1 MTTIAAEE
9 LTALRDSV
17 GGLLARR
24 STEADVR
31 AAMETPSGYDP
42 DLWRELAGLGI
53 AGLIVPERY
62 GGSGAGPV
70 ELEAVLEETG
80 AALLCA
86 PLLGSSVLAAAL
98 LAAAGDAG
106 AQEELLPSIAD
117 GSGLVAVAIT
127 GTAGRWSADGVEVS
141 ASEFAGRWTLDGV
154 ADYVIHG
161 QNAGTLLVAARDGA
175 GITWF
180 TVAPQDAEVTPL
192 PAFDHTLRLARVRL
206 AGAPA
211 RPLGERGAGWAA
223 AGQALDVALV
233 ALAGEQAGGA
243 RRSLD
248 LTVAYSKAR
257 IQFGRPIGSFQAIKH
272 MAADLLLEAES
283 AISAARHAA
292 AELGGGTDGARRA
305 VDLAAFACA
314 DAFTTVTAAS
324 VQMHGGIAF
333 TWEHPAHLYLRRAR
347 RMPSCSAPPR
357 STASATSSSWEAEY
371 RCRQPSPMRSCGP
384 RSAAG
389 WPSTGTARCR
399 GMSGWTWSSRTA
411 GPCRA
416 GRPSGAAASC
426 PPSRPASSRRN
437 SAGRARPGPG
447 RTG

>member
-1 MTTIAAEE
+1 MAAVRAAMLAIPCKRRDAVTTIAAEE

-31 AAMETPSGYDP
+31 AAMETPSGYDAA
-42 DLWRELAGLGI
+42 LWQELAGLGI
-53 AGLIVPERY
+53 AGLIVPEPY

-70 ELEAVLEETG
+70 ELEAVMEEAG

-98 LAAAGDAG
+98 LAAAGDPA
-106 AQEELLPSIAD
+106 AQAALLPSIAD

-127 GTAGRWSADGVEVS
+127 GTGGRWTADGVEVTATES
-141 ASEFAGRWTLDGV
+141 AGRWTLDGV

-180 TVAPQDAEVTPL
+180 TVEPQDAAVTPL
-192 PAFDHTLRLARVRL
+192 PTFDHTLRLARVEL
-206 AGAPA
+206 AAAPG

-223 AGQALDVALV
+223 AEQALDVARV

-248 LTVAYSKAR
+248 LTIAYSKTR
-257 IQFGRPIGSFQAIKH
+257 IQFGRPIGSFQALKH

-292 AELGGGTDGARRA
+292 RELAAAAPDARQA

-314 DAFTTVTAAS
+314 DAFSTVTATS

-347 RMPSCSAPPR
+347 ADAQLLGTPAF
-357 STASATSSSWEAEY
+357 Y
-371 RCRQPSPMRSCGP
+371 RERYVQQLG
-384 RSAAG
+384 G
-389 WPSTGTARCR
+389 
-399 GMSGWTWSSRTA
+399 
-411 GPCRA
+411 
-416 GRPSGAAASC
+416 
-426 PPSRPASSRRN
+426 
-437 SAGRARPGPG
+437 
-447 RTG
+447 